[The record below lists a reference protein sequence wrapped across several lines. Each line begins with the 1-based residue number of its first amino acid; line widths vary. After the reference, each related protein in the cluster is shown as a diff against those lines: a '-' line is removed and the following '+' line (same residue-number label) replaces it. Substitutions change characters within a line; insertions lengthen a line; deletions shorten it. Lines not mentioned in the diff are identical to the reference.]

1 MKALTT
7 LLLGASLLAG
17 FTVPAFA
24 QTPADVAA
32 STRVQEKFRKLELLN
47 LTLPVLLTQKQIKGV
62 LPLLEKARKAESDLK
77 AKEADILRGL
87 ERECDA
93 AIAAGTTKRLVISS
107 ALMSKINTSA
117 TGMTLARQI
126 LVSEHLTAVFN
137 YVNTALEPSQKKVAA
152 NLIPAS
158 WVNPKEPDK
167 VTEEERLNRWV
178 GLVIMDPLCYA
189 LLVEIAKVTPPDP
202 PAPAAEP

>member
-1 MKALTT
+1 MKIFTT
-7 LLLGASLLAG
+7 LLLGASLAVGL
-17 FTVPAFA
+17 TLPALA

-32 STRVQEKFRKLELLN
+32 STRVQEKFRRLELLN
-47 LTLPVLLTQKQIKGV
+47 LTLPVLLTQKQIGGV
-62 LPLLEKARKAESDLK
+62 LPLLEKARKADSDLK
-77 AKEADILRGL
+77 AKEAAILRGL

-107 ALMSKINTSA
+107 ALMTKINTSTA
-117 TGMTLARQI
+117 GMTLARQI

-137 YVNTALEPSQKKVAA
+137 YINTALEPSQKKVAA

-158 WVNPKEPDK
+158 WVNPKEPEK
-167 VTEEERLNRWV
+167 ATEEERLNRWV
-178 GLVIMDPLCYA
+178 GLVIMDPHCYS

-202 PAPAAEP
+202 DESAPKS